1 MDITTLTFNGLRWLY
16 KNYLEKIEK
25 LISISPDA
33 VEMDLKIAEFAE
45 QVKRLPQDQHAIIE
59 SWVSILKEANDNKA
73 KELNKTQVA

>member
-25 LISISPDA
+25 LTFISPDT

-45 QVKRLPQDQHAIIE
+45 QINRFPQDQHAIIE